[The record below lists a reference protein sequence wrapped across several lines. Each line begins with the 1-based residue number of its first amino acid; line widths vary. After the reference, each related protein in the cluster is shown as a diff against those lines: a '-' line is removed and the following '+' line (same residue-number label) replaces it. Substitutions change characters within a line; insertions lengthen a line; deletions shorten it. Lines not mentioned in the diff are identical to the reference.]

1 MCLKKQHRKELL
13 NALPE
18 IGLSN
23 IAPPD
28 GAFYLYVD
36 ISEFSSDS
44 YDFTKRMLDI
54 GGVAM
59 TPGID
64 FDPVNGKS
72 MIRISYARST
82 PEILTGIERIKKF
95 MYEKKYIR

>member
-1 MCLKKQHRKELL
+1 
-13 NALPE
+13 
-18 IGLSN
+18 
-23 IAPPD
+23 
-28 GAFYLYVD
+28 
-36 ISEFSSDS
+36 
-44 YDFTKRMLDI
+44 MLDI
-54 GGVAM
+54 GGVAI

-95 MYEKKYIR
+95 MYEKKYT